1 MIKRNQEY
9 LNRISTIID
18 FILVVF
24 SYIFS
29 AWFRLKV
36 LHGWWENQGLS
47 TPMVIASFIY
57 AAGLLIMLSIL
68 GFYSSTR
75 VKNLSWKIET
85 LFISTTIS
93 IFIVTAFI
101 FVFKIEDVSRG
112 IIVLFYI
119 LTLILLSGKQVL
131 TRIVLNQLRS
141 SGFNIKH
148 EILVGHGNLAK
159 QYQEDLEEE
168 PELGIQ
174 IDEIIGADE
183 DLEIR
188 LKDGKI
194 DEVVL
199 ALDPG
204 EYENITKLISACEKR
219 ASQKISCDT

>member
-1 MIKRNQEY
+1 MIKRNQIY

-29 AWFRLKV
+29 AWFRLRV
-36 LHGWWENQGLS
+36 LDGWWENQGLS
-47 TPMVIASFIY
+47 TPMVIASVVY
-57 AAGLLIMLSIL
+57 AGGLLIMLSIL

-75 VKNLSWKIET
+75 VKKLTWKIET

-119 LTLILLSGKQVL
+119 LTLVLLSGKQVL

-148 EILVGHGNLAK
+148 EILVGCGKLAK
-159 QYQEDLEEE
+159 QY
-168 PELGIQ
+168 
-174 IDEIIGADE
+174 
-183 DLEIR
+183 
-188 LKDGKI
+188 
-194 DEVVL
+194 
-199 ALDPG
+199 
-204 EYENITKLISACEKR
+204 
-219 ASQKISCDT
+219 